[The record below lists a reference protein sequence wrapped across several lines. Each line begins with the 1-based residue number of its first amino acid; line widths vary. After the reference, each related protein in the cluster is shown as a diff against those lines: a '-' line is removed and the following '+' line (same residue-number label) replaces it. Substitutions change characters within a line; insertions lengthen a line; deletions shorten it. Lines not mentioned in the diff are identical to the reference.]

1 MRRYLLFF
9 LLPIFSLQ
17 AAEKYPVTIRL
28 HAEAKETDSATFAVP
43 VDLTFPKKHTWMDK
57 VPIVNERDIVSF
69 YPFPNNGSIGAY
81 FQLDADGTNKL
92 AQHTMD
98 KKDTLVMVLI
108 NGRLACVMLCDK
120 KITNGLMM
128 IPYGFSPEE
137 VLQLQ
142 TRYPTMSKEK
152 EFSAQKKKA
161 EGRLAE
167 IKKSQPKPTPTP
179 KPTPK
184 K

>member
-9 LLPIFSLQ
+9 LLPIFSLH

-28 HAEAKETDSATFAVP
+28 HAEGKETDSSTFVKP
-43 VDLTFPKKHTWMDK
+43 VDLTFPKKHTFIEI

-69 YPFPNNGSIGAY
+69 YPFPNQGSIGAY

-92 AQHTMD
+92 AQHTID
-98 KKDTLVMVLI
+98 KKDNLVMALI
-108 NGRLACVMLCDK
+108 DGRLACVMLVDK

-128 IPYGFSPEE
+128 IPYGFTPEE
-137 VLQLQ
+137 ILLLQ
-142 TRYPTMSKEK
+142 TRYPTISKEK

-161 EGRLAE
+161 EARIAE
-167 IKKSQPKPTPTP
+167 MKKNQPKPTPTP
-179 KPTPK
+179 KK
-184 K
+184 